1 MSNERLVTLSV
12 TLVNPTEGAGLGD
25 LECYIPIPFNCTLVH
40 VTASAREDDSGFTL
54 DVHDDGSA
62 IVTALSAADA
72 DVPGEWAST
81 HTGGSNTP
89 VRIAAG
95 SEISFDANG
104 AANANV
110 MQVVLWLL
118 TGEVVG

>member
-1 MSNERLVTLSV
+1 MNEKLVPLAV

-25 LECYIPIPFNCTLVH
+25 LECYIPIPFNCTLVA
-40 VTASAREDDSGFTL
+40 VTASAREDDTGFTL

-62 IVTALSAADA
+62 IVAALSAADA
-72 DVPGEWAST
+72 DVPGEWLST
-81 HTGGSNTP
+81 HAGGTNAP
-89 VRIAAG
+89 VLIAAG
-95 SEISFDANG
+95 SEISFDANA

-118 TGEVVG
+118 MGEVAG